1 MHGEELLFESDGYKL
16 SGTLYVPVS
25 EKPVAAVVIPQQAG
39 TELRTHP
46 LYQQK
51 VRVFNTLGFAAFVY
65 DRRGAGES
73 EGPQERPSY
82 EALKRDSVAAKKA
95 IAGHSRIS
103 ENRIGFWGLSQS
115 GWIAMMA
122 ANASNAA
129 FAIVVSSPLTTPEE
143 QMDILTYNYVRSAY
157 GEEAAQRALQVR
169 QTVMTDYFEGNVSY
183 SEVQSQIRS
192 IEDKPWFEFVYIPRA
207 EDFPEDISKSTWVK
221 ERVRITLFI
230 RKNRSI
236 LTN

>member
-1 MHGEELLFESDGYKL
+1 MTGEGLESPKDHKKDLLMRRLKGIL
-16 SGTLYVPVS
+16 L
-25 EKPVAAVVIPQQAG
+25 QQ
-39 TELRTHP
+39 
-46 LYQQK
+46 
-51 VRVFNTLGFAAFVY
+51 
-65 DRRGAGES
+65 
-73 EGPQERPSY
+73 
-82 EALKRDSVAAKKA
+82 KKA